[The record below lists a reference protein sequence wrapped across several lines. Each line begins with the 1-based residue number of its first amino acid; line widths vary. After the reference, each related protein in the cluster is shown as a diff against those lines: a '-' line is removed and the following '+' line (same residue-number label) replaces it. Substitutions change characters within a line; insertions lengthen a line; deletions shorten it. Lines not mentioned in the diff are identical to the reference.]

1 MLFIFYQ
8 IIISILQHFSK
19 MRSVCLKD
27 VYFSVKSISRKK
39 FLKLITRK
47 ICAYLRINIQTFFEL
62 FADHENRVSSIGV
75 TKPHSNFVT
84 FSSDRHNSSIY
95 LKVRL
100 LNSLAFSQ
108 NFYELYM
115 YLHICYVRHKLLLS
129 GIALLP
135 TKNCPTLLPADFYLN

>member
-27 VYFSVKSISRKK
+27 VYFSVKSISRK
-39 FLKLITRK
+39 FFVKLITRK

-100 LNSLAFSQ
+100 LNSLAFSR
-108 NFYELYM
+108 NFYELYTYIFAM
-115 YLHICYVRHKLLLS
+115 FVTSFSYQAQHYFQPKIVQHC
-129 GIALLP
+129 
-135 TKNCPTLLPADFYLN
+135 CPLTFI

>member
-19 MRSVCLKD
+19 MRSVCLKY
-27 VYFSVKSISRKK
+27 VYFSVKSISRKN
-39 FLKLITRK
+39 FVKLITRK
-47 ICAYLRINIQTFFEL
+47 ICAYLRINIQAFFEL

-100 LNSLAFSQ
+100 FLQSFIFTKFLWIII
-108 NFYELYM
+108 